1 MWSVTLFFFYIL
13 LIIGWIC
20 IGAFCWKTERY
31 LCTTGKVI
39 PVWWQWQRFWREDWS
54 SWWHLKKNSSE
65 TPKEIK
71 KPRASGKP
79 FYKIVQYMDVCNC
92 INVQLIKILRNCY
105 MHKDS
110 QGDFEKYIS
119 LFRHNQLGMYS
130 ITTYVMFTYVYEF
143 QLSSLWTKK
152 DTEVVVSVLPTQTKG
167 QTIIIHHSELRT
179 LRPHQ
184 WLTGE
189 VYFYIS
195 LS

>member
-1 MWSVTLFFFYIL
+1 
-13 LIIGWIC
+13 
-20 IGAFCWKTERY
+20 
-31 LCTTGKVI
+31 
-39 PVWWQWQRFWREDWS
+39 
-54 SWWHLKKNSSE
+54 
-65 TPKEIK
+65 
-71 KPRASGKP
+71 
-79 FYKIVQYMDVCNC
+79 
-92 INVQLIKILRNCY
+92 